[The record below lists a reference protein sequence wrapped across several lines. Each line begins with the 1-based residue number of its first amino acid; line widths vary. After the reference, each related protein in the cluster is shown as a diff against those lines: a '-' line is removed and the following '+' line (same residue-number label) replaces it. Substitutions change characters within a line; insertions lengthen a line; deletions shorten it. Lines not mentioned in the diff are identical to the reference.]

1 MTHQKSKLQSS
12 DSLGDSED
20 DAQSNSPEIGDSVKR
35 SFEVLFQVQRWKNV
49 TLQKG
54 WIHVNV
60 KGGGVGHNLIVS

>member
-49 TLQKG
+49 TVQKG
-54 WIHVNV
+54 
-60 KGGGVGHNLIVS
+60 